1 MEEIALM
8 FVVNRSAL
16 LVKRKNP
23 YIDWANALD
32 EDGPRLSLDEPM
44 KDSTVYLVD
53 EIGYHG
59 DAQEVIRK
67 YYSTIFEQELV
78 AWHLVEKDWPQKRD
92 LKTFQDWFEVEAHSM
107 VLDICEYAFEFEE
120 FAA

>member
-1 MEEIALM
+1 M

-16 LVKRKNP
+16 LVKRKKP
-23 YIDWANALD
+23 YIDWANTLD

-53 EIGYHG
+53 EIGYESDG
-59 DAQEVIRK
+59 EEVLKKHYAI
-67 YYSTIFEQELV
+67 IFEQELV
-78 AWHLVEKDWPQKRD
+78 EWHLVEKDWPQKRD
-92 LKTFQDWFEVEAHSM
+92 LKTFKDWFEVEAHSM
-107 VLDICEYAFEFEE
+107 VLDVSDYAFEFEE

>member
-1 MEEIALM
+1 MY
-8 FVVNRSAL
+8 VVNRSAL
-16 LVKRKNP
+16 LVRRKKP
-23 YIDWANALD
+23 YIDWANSLD
-32 EDGPRLSLDEPM
+32 EDGPRLGLEEALN
-44 KDSTVYLVD
+44 DSTVYLVD

-59 DAQEVIRK
+59 DAEEAIRK

-78 AWHLVEKDWPQKRD
+78 VWHLVEKDWPQKRD

-107 VLDICEYAFEFEE
+107 VLDVCDYALEFEE